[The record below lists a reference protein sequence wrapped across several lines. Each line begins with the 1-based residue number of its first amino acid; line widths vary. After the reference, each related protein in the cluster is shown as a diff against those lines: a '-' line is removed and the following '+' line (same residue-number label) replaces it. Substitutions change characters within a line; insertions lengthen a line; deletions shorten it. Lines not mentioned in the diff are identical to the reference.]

1 MTAEELEKQIL
12 KILNSN
18 EYDGL
23 TNEASAKEIASLFKQ
38 QYQKQLR
45 EELLAFNSW
54 MCGKQYDGRIP
65 LIGTCIDEYLKQKG
79 LPL

>member
-1 MTAEELEKQIL
+1 MTELEKQIL

-23 TNEASAKEIASLFKQ
+23 TNEASAKEIASLFEQ
-38 QYQKQLR
+38 QFQEQLR
-45 EELLAFNSW
+45 EELKIFANQIRS
-54 MCGKQYDGRIP
+54 K
-65 LIGTCIDEYLKQKG
+65 GTSQLRNIELLVDEYLKQKG